1 MAKRFKKTMIK
12 KIVITGPESC
22 GKTTLAKSLGE
33 IYKCHVVKEF
43 ARDYLNKL
51 NRKYKY
57 DDLLKIAKGQEKE
70 EVKINALEKKIL
82 ICDTSIHTIKIWSLD
97 KFNKCDPW
105 IIKKK
110 ENYNHYLLCYPDVPW
125 KEDPLREN
133 PHDRK
138 RIFDLYLTE
147 LKDKPL
153 TIISGNKTERI
164 KQAQNVINRHIIS

>member
-1 MAKRFKKTMIK
+1 MLDKN
-12 KIVITGPESC
+12 
-22 GKTTLAKSLGE
+22 TTLLLFLRYAG
-33 IYKCHVVKEF
+33 
-43 ARDYLNKL
+43 YLKT
-51 NRKYKY
+51 
-57 DDLLKIAKGQEKE
+57 GG
-70 EVKINALEKKIL
+70 
-82 ICDTSIHTIKIWSLD
+82 DTSIFNDVVTKQYESLPYPSFNITYLTRDKEHYRNDDSLSTIAPSATL
-97 KFNKCDPW
+97 
-105 IIKKK
+105 

-164 KQAQNVINRHIIS
+164 KQPTNRFCHLNHFLAFGISFVC